1 MGSVVSL
8 KTRRMISAVDVLGEA
23 LRSATRRIGPVTK
36 HELAD
41 LVLLFARELER
52 HAAELREGQD
62 GPLGED

>member
-1 MGSVVSL
+1 
-8 KTRRMISAVDVLGEA
+8 MISAVDVLGEA